1 MEPVNRGQI
10 RHRDDVDLGRPIK
23 VSKIIPSN
31 QTNGFSQDMSR
42 FNVTKD
48 RISFMKSMRHAVS

>member
-1 MEPVNRGQI
+1 MEHVSLVQI
-10 RHRDDVDLGRPIK
+10 QRRDDVDLGRPIK

-42 FNVTKD
+42 FNVPKD